1 MLKLRSLR
9 AAAAASTMAF
19 CAVNGA
25 QAAAV
30 SGQGTW
36 ETTLQARD
44 INGDGVADAFYDTV
58 LNVTWLADAN
68 AAAGTVYDTSVFST
82 ATDGQM
88 TWLDAKAWAANL
100 SVYGLTG
107 WRLPT
112 MADTGTS
119 GCNFEYSDTDC
130 GFNVRAIS
138 ADGRKIY
145 SEMAHLYYLTLGN
158 KASCD
163 ATGNCAL
170 GSASTAPN
178 YMLSNTGPLHNMQA
192 WAYWS
197 GVPYAPASAV
207 EAWLFGTYGGYQGY
221 NGQDVEYHALAV
233 RPGDVTAAVPEP
245 ETVMLMLL
253 GLAAMVMVQ
262 KKRAIR
268 RFDTSADSAV

>member
-1 MLKLRSLR
+1 M
-9 AAAAASTMAF
+9 
-19 CAVNGA
+19 
-25 QAAAV
+25 
-30 SGQGTW
+30 
-36 ETTLQARD
+36 
-44 INGDGVADAFYDTV
+44 ADAFYDTV

-68 AAAGTVYDTSVFST
+68 AAAGTIYDTSVFST

-107 WRLPT
+107 WRLPS

-119 GCNFEYSDTDC
+119 GCNSAYSGTDC
-130 GFNVRAIS
+130 GYNVQTIS
-138 ADGRKIY
+138 ADGRTVY

-158 KASCD
+158 KAYCD
-163 ATGNCAL
+163 ATGNCTL
-170 GSASTAPN
+170 GNASTAPN
-178 YMLSNTGPLHNMQA
+178 YMLSNSGPLRNLQA

-197 GVPYAPASAV
+197 GVSYAPASAV
-207 EAWLFGTYGGYQGY
+207 EAWFFGTYGGYQGY

-233 RPGDVTAAVPEP
+233 RPGDVIAAVPEP

-253 GLAAMVMVQ
+253 GLAAMVVVQ
-262 KKRAIR
+262 RKRAIR

>member
-68 AAAGTVYDTSVFST
+68 AAAGTIYDSSGYTT
-82 ATDGQM
+82 ATDGKM

-100 SVYGLTG
+100 SVYGLAG

-112 MADTGTS
+112 MVDTGTS
-119 GCNFEYSDTDC
+119 GCVAFANSGTDC
-130 GFNVRAIS
+130 GYNVQTIS
-138 ADGRKIY
+138 ADGRTVY

-158 KASCD
+158 KAYCD

-170 GSASTAPN
+170 GRASTAPN
-178 YMLSNTGPLHNMQA
+178 FMLSNTGPLRNMQA
-192 WAYWS
+192 
-197 GVPYAPASAV
+197 
-207 EAWLFGTYGGYQGY
+207 
-221 NGQDVEYHALAV
+221 
-233 RPGDVTAAVPEP
+233 
-245 ETVMLMLL
+245 
-253 GLAAMVMVQ
+253 
-262 KKRAIR
+262 
-268 RFDTSADSAV
+268 